1 MIRFCSQC
9 GADMCYRIPE
19 CDTVTRAVC
28 GSCGYIAYEN
38 PKIIAGVLPVYQEQ
52 VLLCER
58 AIEPMKHWLTL
69 PSGFME
75 CHETLEAGAL
85 REAYEEV
92 GIVPNLK
99 FLFCTYSVSRVSQ
112 VYCLFLGE
120 LESPSFKEGPETRSA
135 AFYPISE
142 IPWEKL
148 AFSSVRF
155 ALRQYADQHARGELH
170 WVSGSE

>member
-1 MIRFCSQC
+1 MIQFCAQC
-9 GADMCYRIPE
+9 GSDMTYQIPE
-19 CDTVTRAVC
+19 GDTVTRAVC

-38 PKIIAGVLPVYQEQ
+38 PKIITGVLPVYQDQ
-52 VLLCER
+52 VLLCKR
-58 AIEPMKHWLTL
+58 AIEPKKNWLTL

-75 CHETLEAGAL
+75 CNETLESGAL

-120 LESPSFKEGPETRSA
+120 LDAPEFKAGPETLSA
-135 AFYPISE
+135 AFYSISK
-142 IPWEKL
+142 IPWDQL

-155 ALRQYADQHARGELH
+155 ALRQYVDQHARGESYC
-170 WVSGSE
+170 VSGSE